1 LSKETVL
8 VESRKTLYYKQ
19 YQYKARFLLDGVSL
33 AARSINIPQ
42 LEKWIANQLKYY
54 DRFSSQIALTS
65 KRLQSNKE
73 ALGKFLL
80 WKSKYEGSIK
90 IRTEGASCTVFAND
104 LKVLK
109 KLEKIATSDVV
120 YNRVELYGDPET
132 IDLVDPKHKYR
143 VYLKSKR
150 VADYHAF
157 GTELTEFFE
166 LHKKTLFP
174 CPALKLW
181 AWEASNPSRN
191 APATALLY
199 SYRYNWLPAK
209 YFIEY
214 DNESTMTLLSFVLD
228 GYLKK
233 SHKVV
238 QRES

>member
-1 LSKETVL
+1 MSKETVL

-54 DRFSSQIALTS
+54 DRFSSQIALTA
-65 KRLQSNKE
+65 KRLRSNKE

-120 YNRVELYGDPET
+120 YNRVELYGDPDT
-132 IDLVDPKHKYR
+132 IDLIKPKHKYR

-150 VADYHAF
+150 VPDSRAF
-157 GTELTEFFE
+157 GTELTDFFE
-166 LHKKTLFP
+166 LHKTTLFP

-181 AWEASNPSRN
+181 AFEASNPASNVSRQ
-191 APATALLY
+191 LY
-199 SYRYNWLPAK
+199 MYQFNWLPAK

-214 DNESTMTLLSFVLD
+214 DNESTMTLLSFFLD
-228 GYLKK
+228 GYLSKT
-233 SHKVV
+233 HKVV